1 VGQLSPASCF
11 AKALSQKNKSAF
23 NTEYLWHGLRFL
35 RKRDHSIHHG
45 RIAMGHE
52 HDQCSTSNTA
62 LAFLAGAIVGALA
75 GILLAPKSGTEAR
88 RSIKDYAD
96 KTEHDIL
103 EKAKEAR
110 AALNELIEQGQRF
123 VAEKQADV
131 EAAVKAGREAMKAR
145 SKSGAQDAP

>member
-1 VGQLSPASCF
+1 MERNHPEC
-11 AKALSQKNKSAF
+11 SAA
-23 NTEYLWHGLRFL
+23 G
-35 RKRDHSIHHG
+35 
-45 RIAMGHE
+45 
-52 HDQCSTSNTA
+52 TA

-75 GILLAPKSGTEAR
+75 GILLAPKSGPEAR

-110 AALNELIEQGQRF
+110 AALSELIEQGQRF

-145 SKSGAQDAP
+145 SKSGGQDAP